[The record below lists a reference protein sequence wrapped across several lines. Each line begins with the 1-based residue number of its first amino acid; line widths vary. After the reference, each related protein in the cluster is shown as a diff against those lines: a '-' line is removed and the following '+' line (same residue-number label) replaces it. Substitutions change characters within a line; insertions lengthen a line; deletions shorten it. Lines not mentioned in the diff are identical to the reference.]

1 MQNNVFIG
9 NLASAPSLTGSG
21 DRAVVKFTLIANEY
35 AGKDEAGNTR
45 EKSVAIQF
53 TAFRGKAEAIQK
65 HCSKGDQ
72 LIVSYRIENNR
83 YTDKSGEEVY
93 GYNFLLDDFTFG
105 APGKAK
111 REELGQPPASGPDD
125 GEWHH

>member
-35 AGKDEAGNTR
+35 AGKDDAGNAKER
-45 EKSVAIQF
+45 SVAIQF
-53 TAFRGKAEAIQK
+53 TAFRSKAEAIQK
-65 HCSKGDQ
+65 YCRRGDQ

-93 GYNFLLDDFTFG
+93 GYNFLLEDFSFG
-105 APGKAK
+105 APGKEK
-111 REELGQPPASGPDD
+111 REELGQSQVSGPDD
-125 GEWHH
+125 GEWNH